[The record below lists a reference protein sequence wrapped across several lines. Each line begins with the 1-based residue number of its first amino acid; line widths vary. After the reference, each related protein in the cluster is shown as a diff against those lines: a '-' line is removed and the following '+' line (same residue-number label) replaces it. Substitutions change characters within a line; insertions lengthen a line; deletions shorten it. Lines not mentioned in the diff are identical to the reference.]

1 MQVRGPWSL
10 VMRPFSWVYRA
21 LAAMARRRALRNQ
34 VSLAVPVVVVGNVI
48 VGGSGKTPIVAEL
61 VDHLRRGGWS
71 PGIVSRGYGA
81 PIDAN
86 SPALHV
92 QAATT
97 AAQCG
102 DEPKWLAQ
110 TTDVPVF
117 VHPDRV
123 LAARACLAL
132 YPQVDVLVSDDG
144 LQHLQLPRALE
155 VIVFDQRGIGNG
167 LLLPA
172 GLLREPWPLRT
183 QRQPVL
189 HVAPSPLDQ
198 PGAIHPAW
206 RGPVYACHRQ
216 LGARFQRL
224 DGQAACEGFTGKVQ
238 LLAAIAKP
246 EAFEDMMR
254 ARAQTSGF
262 QIGAFILRPDHDP
275 LSGPLSDLDPSIPTV
290 CTAKDAVKL
299 VHNPHINP
307 HTVWI
312 APLEVQLAY
321 PFWAA
326 IDAVFPR
333 KLPPS
338 SPL

>member
-1 MQVRGPWSL
+1 MQVRGSWSL

-61 VDHLRRGGWS
+61 VDHLRRGGWA

-198 PGAIHPAW
+198 PGAIHPVW

-262 QIGAFILRPDHDP
+262 QLAP
-275 LSGPLSDLDPSIPTV
+275 LSCDRITIR
-290 CTAKDAVKL
+290 CQ
-299 VHNPHINP
+299 
-307 HTVWI
+307 
-312 APLEVQLAY
+312 APC
-321 PFWAA
+321 P
-326 IDAVFPR
+326 I
-333 KLPPS
+333 
-338 SPL
+338 